1 MYCEGGFG
9 ESRNGKRPLQTHD
22 DASLLTPILC
32 LIFLLL
38 CWVGL
43 FLTGVRLGLGWY
55 SWPVSSIFLPVGLVF
70 LKLLYSRKN

>member
-1 MYCEGGFG
+1 MYYEGGFG
-9 ESRNGKRPLQTHD
+9 GSRNGKRPVRTRE

-38 CWVGL
+38 CWVVL

-55 SWPVSSIFLPVGLVF
+55 SWPFSSIFLPIGLVF

>member
-1 MYCEGGFG
+1 MGNVPC
-9 ESRNGKRPLQTHD
+9 KRMTMPLF
-22 DASLLTPILC
+22 SPPILC

-43 FLTGVRLGLGWY
+43 FLTGIRLGLGWY